1 MTDSSSPGQFPV
13 FGDLIIGP
21 NFSAQKWDQIHVSR
35 DIKYREED
43 LMPTL
48 FHTPITKNWNMK
60 IINDYK
66 QEYYD
71 RCTLQNL
78 LVFNKGLVDISNF
91 CTKDIELL
99 GEVIPK
105 DLYSILQSIHEM
117 FESDDPMHIYE
128 KYRGIYINYGGQ
140 WIASQHKEV
149 MNNFFEL

>member
-1 MTDSSSPGQFPV
+1 
-13 FGDLIIGP
+13 
-21 NFSAQKWDQIHVSR
+21 
-35 DIKYREED
+35 
-43 LMPTL
+43 
-48 FHTPITKNWNMK
+48 MK

-71 RCTLQNL
+71 RGTLQNL

-128 KYRGIYINYGGQ
+128 KYRNIYINYGGQ

-149 MNNFFEL
+149 MSSFFDI